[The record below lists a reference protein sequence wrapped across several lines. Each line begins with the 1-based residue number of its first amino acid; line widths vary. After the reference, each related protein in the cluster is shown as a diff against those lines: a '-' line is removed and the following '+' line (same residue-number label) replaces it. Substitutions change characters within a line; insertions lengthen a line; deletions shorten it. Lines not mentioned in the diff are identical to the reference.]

1 MWIGLHGLAHT
12 TPVGADNGDWT
23 AYNTLLDPACRDYLP
38 RVLLMVSCVQ
48 LCGRVMLLVESIVDY
63 RSRAI

>member
-12 TPVGADNGDWT
+12 APVGVDNGDWT
-23 AYNTLLDPACRDYLP
+23 AYNTLLDPASRDYLP
-38 RVLLMVSCVQ
+38 RVLLMISCVQ

-63 RSRAI
+63 RRRAI